1 MAVRPRRLPH
11 STPRANRD
19 MASTSAT
26 IARSARAS
34 FASPCAPSRAR
45 ARRDVDARA
54 LASSASLVPK
64 GGDILARPTPS
75 ARAPPR
81 APRHH
86 RRLASRRL
94 AASRDETHPDPPGSR
109 EPLED
114 LTRPG
119 MTPWEVLGM
128 DETAPSFEPAV
139 ADVKAAY
146 RARMRRYHPD
156 VYDGDGDAEA
166 MTRRVLAAYAAVLG
180 DDATRSSVDAAAVS
194 SDFPPWSSDDAD
206 PFESPEGPADVAFV
220 DPFLC
225 RGRACPPYCCCVE
238 RHPAGFEWTREG
250 VARFRS
256 DAASWGD
263 RRRADDERAAY
274 DMHLAVGQCPT
285 EAIAWVTPR
294 QREALE
300 ALVEYAASTGDA
312 EGAARRAR
320 ELSAKAAFEN
330 GRAAAPATRRRPKRS
345 GRWVDWY

>member
-1 MAVRPRRLPH
+1 
-11 STPRANRD
+11 
-19 MASTSAT
+19 
-26 IARSARAS
+26 
-34 FASPCAPSRAR
+34 
-45 ARRDVDARA
+45 
-54 LASSASLVPK
+54 
-64 GGDILARPTPS
+64 
-75 ARAPPR
+75 
-81 APRHH
+81 
-86 RRLASRRL
+86 
-94 AASRDETHPDPPGSR
+94 
-109 EPLED
+109 
-114 LTRPG
+114 

-128 DETAPSFEPAV
+128 ERETRRWSFEPAV

-180 DDATRSSVDAAAVS
+180 DDATRSSVDGAAVS

-263 RRRADDERAAY
+263 HRRTDAERAAY

-300 ALVEYAASTGDA
+300 ALVEYAASTGR
-312 EGAARRAR
+312 RRAR
-320 ELSAKAAFEN
+320 AARPRALGQGGVEN